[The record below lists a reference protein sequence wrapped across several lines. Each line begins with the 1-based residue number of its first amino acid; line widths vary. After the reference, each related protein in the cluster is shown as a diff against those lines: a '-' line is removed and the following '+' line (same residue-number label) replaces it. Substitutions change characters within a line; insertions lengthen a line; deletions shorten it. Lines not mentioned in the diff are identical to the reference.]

1 MARVYHRDANGRF
14 ASGGGSSSRPARKA
28 APTRAGNRINRDN
41 AGKIT
46 GIGKDGATARGGRL
60 RTASGNRRAT
70 QTARLSKVPG
80 VARKGPGVMKTSVM
94 NPGSSRPAG
103 QGSIAQTLRGT
114 LRALAQADARLY
126 REIEG
131 ITGMPLRAPK
141 GPTEA
146 GKRVR
151 GTAKSTG
158 KAGQTMRAGLR
169 ELAQGDAR
177 LFRGLQDIVNTPKGA
192 LGGSSGRKQIGGGK
206 PQLPSARKPR
216 RKKS

>member
-14 ASGGGSSSRPARKA
+14 ASGGGGSSARPARKA

-46 GIGKDGATARGGRL
+46 GVGNDGATARGGRL
-60 RTASGNRRAT
+60 RTA
-70 QTARLSKVPG
+70 
-80 VARKGPGVMKTSVM
+80 RKGPGVMKTTVM
-94 NPGSSRPAG
+94 NPGSSRPPG

-151 GTAKSTG
+151 GTAKSVG

-206 PQLPSARKPR
+206 PQLPPGRKPR